1 MGRRAGAPVG
11 RRAGSGALVCWWLA
25 LVTLLARLGVCDGDA
40 PVLSARVERIGA
52 MTFVVAL
59 NLSAAGEVD
68 IVTTR
73 ASEYTDWASAATPPT
88 LAELRAAVL
97 PGGAISSDLSPPAY
111 FRRTVRVP
119 TSTLETR
126 VLVDGAYNLQRP
138 ELSGAYGDFVVYPNE
153 TYVVSVAPRDDHD
166 GVANVTALEVT
177 TASAVSSSASL
188 AEFGVVVSATT
199 DGVVD
204 AAVSAAAATLATLA
218 PTFSNSNTQYETT
231 VDAETAEVTVF
242 GLPAA
247 GGAVRVEVNGVVA
260 RAGPARFGGVVP
272 SGAYSAGRTTV
283 FYGRNAMM
291 SLVVTA
297 EDRVTQKTYQVRVT
311 RSRSS
316 EARLARLALHSAVPS
331 PAFSPDVYTYTV
343 SVPHDVTSIKVFA
356 QPLDIRAQAV
366 RVNAVLIQGVDVGG
380 DARRAVVRKREA
392 PYSRHVSLRV
402 GSNAVVVEVTAH
414 DATTKAEYR
423 VEITRAYPD
432 TDVEL
437 AFLEVTSVSRM
448 VTGRHMGADV
458 VSVSR
463 TTHALTPVFVAPA
476 AGEAATIGEHAT
488 DVEYRVMGVTIV
500 AAPRDPRTSL
510 SMTSTRL
517 DGWSGKTT
525 TGVTSTVAGETN
537 ALGGIDFDVND
548 LVVGRTRIALTATAE
563 DSRHMKTSFL
573 DVTRYTPG
581 SETGLSDLNVFGEPG
596 DRVPVLVP
604 SFDPDLLEYVVTLD
618 FDTEAVRVVPTAK
631 DPVHALLRVNMVFT
645 RSGVSSR
652 TFPVPAGGELKI
664 TVAVTAHDGVSR
676 RFYVVV
682 AKRNAPHADASLA
695 TLQIMPTGV
704 RFLVPSFHPDVL
716 EYNLS
721 QPLEHT
727 VASIQIAPTTA
738 NSEYDRVLVNGARSP
753 SGTLSRPIGVPPGF
767 GNGVEMTFGLST
779 VNVVVRAQDGVT
791 ERTYTV
797 HITRDPAPIY
807 PNDATLRQLN
817 VAPVDL
823 TRLVPM
829 FSPATQNYQLFV
841 PARAAYVGVTPV
853 ANDVNVYKIEVN
865 GVLIGNGV
873 ETRTAMAELLRRE
886 DVELRVT
893 VFAATCAPSYRPD
906 GYDATGE
913 TFVDVD
919 GDGSVDLLMDGK
931 YRPNWCT
938 TKTYVVELLEYGPGA
953 YEGAM
958 RLSSGNAEHTAG
970 VVREMTPY
978 PSPFGDTAEF
988 LLSLD
993 QKQAH
998 EFYGGVRSTGDG
1010 ECDEYLCQNP
1020 AIDPSLAAMELRVAS
1035 VRPSRVGDDPLPLA
1049 GADVGDALS
1058 FSPAFSNATRVF
1070 VAQVPS
1076 YRINKIDINVTAQS
1090 ANVSGVFVDGAR
1102 VSSGAVT
1109 AVVLNAHGATKI
1121 LVEVVAGRT
1130 DVRRQYTVHVYRPLS
1145 NNAFLTSLAVQLG
1158 GGVNNAKLVK
1168 RVKTNRGSGAPRPVR
1183 ACDLYDAAVRAA
1195 NGVSF
1200 HPLCDDAT
1208 LTNFSLGDNDPPNFA
1223 VVSSVSASVASSTET
1238 GRLMHPCDDDPEPGW
1253 YPPCLENST
1262 ASFSTACDDAAA
1274 AAGVLPVVGFHH
1286 EWFDY
1291 LVLLDDS
1298 TKFVSVLAATAD
1310 ATADRV
1316 EMGGSFRNCRA
1327 APRSPGCAGRDVD
1340 AIAAWGWTAGDSSG
1354 GVVAVESGEI
1364 SPPLDLKGSLQS
1376 TTASITVVAADGVT
1390 RRAYTLRAARENP
1403 PPDADADV
1411 VAGVGAFLEGLIAA
1425 SPLGATSDT
1434 EVRFTLRFQT
1444 MDPLFITDAS
1454 FRRELQTAVRD
1465 YVAYAAVAP
1474 TLATSATATA
1484 TPRSAGSDS
1493 CRRRVAGEN
1502 ISFVPPGVDV
1512 FVTVSFPNSTANT
1525 SGRLLAWIDGAG
1537 WNDAPGFAFDPYLK
1551 SWGPIRALV
1560 LADDG
1565 VGVTAHAV
1573 PARFSPGRHKYEVTL
1588 PVGVK
1593 HRVPLHITAPETP
1606 LANEYA
1612 VAVNGVATQ
1621 TGSAAYVSIPQCA
1634 IGPNHCDAR
1643 RFDIEIEACVGVLW
1657 GTKTCTKYVFQ
1668 VTIPAAAVFATD
1680 DNSLRGVVV
1689 ASGSTVSD
1697 AAVVPLFSEIS
1708 RNTFRHD
1715 VTRLTAFVPSADL
1728 FVFVTVTPN
1737 SPNHG
1742 AVFVNGKPVVINGT
1756 QSEPVNVSVASLL
1769 DAKAMGGK
1777 LTVRAFAENG
1787 AHRDTTLFVLSRDEK
1802 NTVRDLTASESLDPL
1817 EPLKGVWGFD
1827 GGGLPRHGVDMND
1840 DAPVFVKSYPRLEP
1854 LAEGGPHVEI
1864 AAQTKTPAVVYWT
1877 LAVPWTREP
1886 SVREVVEAATRALQ
1900 TGVRPTTGLAPTRL
1914 VVDNATFVAANVTV
1928 TAFVAASL
1936 NTSLLSGSVYPSDV
1950 EQGLVAGGVLGGS
1963 GTFGATQETRVTVR
1977 CLDNRVTYRAFFVT
1991 ERAATGA
1998 GAQNDPQT
2006 RSGVTQA
2013 VVARPGQGACDDP

>member
-1 MGRRAGAPVG
+1 M
-11 RRAGSGALVCWWLA
+11 A

-380 DARRAVVRKREA
+380 DAGRAVARKREA

-414 DATTKAEYR
+414 DATTKSEYR

-476 AGEAATIGEHAT
+476 AGEAATTGEHAT

-563 DSRHMKTSFL
+563 DSRYMKTLFL

-631 DPVHALLRVNMVFT
+631 DPVHALLRVNTVFT

-738 NSEYDRVLVNGARSP
+738 DSEYDRVLVNGARSP

-841 PARAAYVGVTPV
+841 PARAASVGVTPV

-919 GDGSVDLLMDGK
+919 GDGSVDLFMDGK

-993 QKQAH
+993 QKQAQ

-1010 ECDEYLCQNP
+1010 ECDEYLCQNS

-1158 GGVNNAKLVK
+1158 SGVNNAKLVK

-1223 VVSSVSASVASSTET
+1223 VVSSVSPSVASSTET
-1238 GRLMHPCDDDPEPGW
+1238 GRLTHPCDDDPEPGW

-1298 TKFVSVLAATAD
+1298 TEFVSVLAATAD

-1364 SPPLDLKGSLQS
+1364 SPPLDLMGSPQS

-1512 FVTVSFPNSTANT
+1512 LVTVSFPNSTANT

-1802 NTVRDLTASESLDPL
+1802 NTVRGLTASESLDPL